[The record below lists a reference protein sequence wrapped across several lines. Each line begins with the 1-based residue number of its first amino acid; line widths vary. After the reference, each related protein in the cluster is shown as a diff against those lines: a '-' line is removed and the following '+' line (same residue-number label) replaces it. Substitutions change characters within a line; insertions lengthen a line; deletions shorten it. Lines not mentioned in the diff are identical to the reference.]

1 MIYLIEIFN
10 GGILNF
16 NKIEIER
23 WKFLMLKIEINSLI
37 LMYLKIKKVILSKRI
52 QSYKEEL
59 SLLSFKISNFY

>member
-10 GGILNF
+10 EGILNF

-37 LMYLKIKKVILSKRI
+37 LMYLKIKKRNFVKKNSKLQRGVVAVVV
-52 QSYKEEL
+52 
-59 SLLSFKISNFY
+59 